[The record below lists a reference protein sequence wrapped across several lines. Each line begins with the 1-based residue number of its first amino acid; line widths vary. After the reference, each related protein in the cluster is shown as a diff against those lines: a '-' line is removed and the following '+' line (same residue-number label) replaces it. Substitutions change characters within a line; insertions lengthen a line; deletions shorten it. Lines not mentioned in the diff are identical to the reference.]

1 MALHLFTH
9 SAIPAFSHSFVASV
23 GILYMLQTV
32 WTTIRCPATV
42 EAWTTLPSSAEVKN
56 EWCYTTAYSFAFMAY
71 AVTTLLLI
79 FIHEKA
85 EIPQR
90 FIYSCFFK

>member
-1 MALHLFTH
+1 
-9 SAIPAFSHSFVASV
+9 
-23 GILYMLQTV
+23 V

-56 EWCYTTAYSFAFMAY
+56 EWSYTSTYSFAFMAY

-79 FIHEKA
+79 FIRKKQKY
-85 EIPQR
+85 PNN
-90 FIYSCFFK
+90 